1 MCRARLK
8 PGTAASETRP
18 VAVTLSSSLRIAVS
32 GLEAGQRRLEASAR
46 NVANVSTPGY
56 VPVRT
61 VETAER
67 RGGVS
72 GRLERAEG
80 PGGLPSGDGA
90 APGDFPLPSGVDI
103 GFETVQ
109 QSSALRSYAANLRVL
124 EAADEMLGTLV
135 QTKR

>member
-1 MCRARLK
+1 M
-8 PGTAASETRP
+8 
-18 VAVTLSSSLRIAVS
+18 AVTLSSSLRIAVS
-32 GLEAGQRRLEASAR
+32 GLGAGERRLEASAR

-72 GRLERAEG
+72 GRL
-80 PGGLPSGDGA
+80 PSGDGA
-90 APGDFPLPSGVDI
+90 APDDFPLPSGVDI

-109 QSSALRSYAANLRVL
+109 QRSALRSYAANLRVL